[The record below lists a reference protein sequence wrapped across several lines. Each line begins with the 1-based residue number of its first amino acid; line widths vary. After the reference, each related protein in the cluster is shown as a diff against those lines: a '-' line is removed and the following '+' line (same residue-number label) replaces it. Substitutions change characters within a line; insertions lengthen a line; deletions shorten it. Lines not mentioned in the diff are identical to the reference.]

1 MLWFLVW
8 LPQGGW
14 TFRNYEGCLPGA
26 PNLGVSGHAS
36 DHIWQIS
43 MTTAS
48 GFNKTD
54 SNIWAWGKNS
64 AHTAFSPPLP
74 PSLSD
79 MLSSGGG
86 GGDSI
91 CRSRK
96 YFYLPNCRE
105 RERKRTACATFFSQ
119 LEQLG
124 QYNLFSTGRLPHKF
138 ILPVHKFIKK
148 NPAGKSIYIC

>member
-8 LPQGGW
+8 PPQGGW

-124 QYNLFSTGRLPHKF
+124 QYNLFSTGRVPHKF

-148 NPAGKSIYIC
+148 SSREKHMC